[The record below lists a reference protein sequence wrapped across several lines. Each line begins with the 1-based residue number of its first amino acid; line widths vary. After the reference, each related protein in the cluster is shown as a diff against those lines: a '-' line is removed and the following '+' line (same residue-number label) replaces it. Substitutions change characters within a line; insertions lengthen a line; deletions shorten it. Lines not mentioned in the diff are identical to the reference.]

1 MKEIYNT
8 LTTEFATSAR
18 EYFMVLRLAIYHV
31 ASYYAERSADVMKYL
46 EEADNE
52 EEIYELACGVLK
64 ALNKEGEKHV
74 G

>member
-18 EYFMVLRLAIYHV
+18 EYFMVLRLAIYHMT
-31 ASYYAERSADVMKYL
+31 SYYAERAIDVMRYL
-46 EEADNE
+46 KEADNE

-64 ALNKEGEKHV
+64 VLNKKGE
-74 G
+74 

>member
-18 EYFMVLRLAIYHV
+18 EYFMVLRLVIYHM
-31 ASYYAERSADVMKYL
+31 ASYYAERSVDVMKYL

-52 EEIYELACGVLK
+52 EEIYESACEVLK
-64 ALNKEGEKHV
+64 VLNKKGE
-74 G
+74 

>member
-1 MKEIYNT
+1 MKEFYNT

-18 EYFMVLRLAIYHV
+18 EYFMVLRLAIYHM
-31 ASYYAERSADVMKYL
+31 ASYYAERSVDIMKYL

-64 ALNKEGEKHV
+64 ALNKKGE
-74 G
+74 

>member
-18 EYFMVLRLAIYHV
+18 EYFMVLRLVIYHM
-31 ASYYAERSADVMKYL
+31 ASYYAERSVDVMKYL

-52 EEIYELACGVLK
+52 EEIYESACEVLK
-64 ALNKEGEKHV
+64 ALNKKGE
-74 G
+74 